1 MGEPRSV
8 AEEFVTAALEGEEFS
23 RLLSV
28 FVLLLVPSDEG
39 EVAAKRPVLCI
50 IEPSFRDSIRVDW
63 TPGRDVRCESNAE
76 TC

>member
-1 MGEPRSV
+1 MV
-8 AEEFVTAALEGEEFS
+8 DEFGTAPLEGDEFS
-23 RLLSV
+23 KLLSV
-28 FVLLLVPSDEG
+28 FAVLLVPSDEG

-50 IEPSFRDSIRVDW
+50 IEPSFRDNMRVDW